1 MKTRGGVDLG
11 EGEELSSLS
20 RPRSGGGNAWG
31 LAAAPRAPWTGPRGW
46 ERGGIGARLVLRRSA
61 AGSRPAWRSPRKR
74 GEGWSKGGDKIL
86 RFRRR

>member
-1 MKTRGGVDLG
+1 
-11 EGEELSSLS
+11 
-20 RPRSGGGNAWG
+20 
-31 LAAAPRAPWTGPRGW
+31 
-46 ERGGIGARLVLRRSA
+46 LVLRRSA